1 MKSSVRV
8 IVPDVHGAHRNVAAC
23 DAVVRDVKRL
33 DPDELVLLGDL
44 VDCAGVFSRHA
55 RSFTNEIE
63 EAYGDDCDAANLF
76 LDQLQKAAPRAKFH
90 LAEGNHE
97 LRVEKFAANIF
108 SRKRDADTFL
118 DVMGPEKALD
128 LRGRG
133 IRYYRQGQTYQGLPI
148 PGTFRLGKVFFTH
161 GIGHSANATALHLSR
176 FGASVVHGHTHRAMS
191 VISRTVTS
199 DCIGA
204 WCPGTLSELQ
214 PLYMHTTPTTWSSGF
229 AVQFIAPGGKFLHLN
244 IPIAG
249 GESMLLDVA
258 RRVA

>member
-1 MKSSVRV
+1 MKSKVRV
-8 IVPDVHGAHRNVAAC
+8 IIPDSHGAHVNVAAR
-23 DAVVRDVKRL
+23 DAVVRDIKRL
-33 DPDELVLLGDL
+33 VPDEIVWLGDQL
-44 VDCAGVFSRHA
+44 DCAGVFSRHS

-63 EAYGDDCDAANLF
+63 EAYGDDVDAANEFFDLVA
-76 LDQLQKAAPRAKFH
+76 KAAPKAAQH
-90 LAEGNHE
+90 MAEGNHE

-108 SRKRDADTFL
+108 SRQRDADTFL

-128 LRGRG
+128 LKRRGV
-133 IRYYRQGQTYQGLPI
+133 RYYRQGRTYQGLPI

-176 FGASVVHGHTHRAMS
+176 FGASVVHGHTHRAMA
-191 VISRTVTS
+191 VVSRTVTS

-214 PLYMHTTPTTWSSGF
+214 PLYMHTTPTTWTPGY
-229 AVQFIAPGGKFLHLN
+229 AVQFIAPSGRFLHLN

-258 RRVA
+258 KRVA